1 MTKTRLFTIAILLLF
16 VQSSIDAQTK
26 KTTTK
31 RPRAKTTKV
40 ETPKVEETEEVEEKK
55 DTIVAVPEP
64 EKPKYKS
71 LNDPVVVRYLRGGFA
86 KDNKLYLIAN
96 ADYDSLYIIQKQDV
110 LNKVA
115 KEFAGHDITIYSG
128 DQLRE
133 LWVDSGSGVRMIERW
148 DNDSLQIERYLPLE
162 LNRQGRTKVFY
173 YIGGMLNGGKGYL
186 NISTNLR
193 LGTYLYKNLVDAS
206 VTMNIG
212 HNRTD
217 EDSKFAGDLGIDS
230 RVYLPFRIKKVNL
243 APYAGAGISWSFAP
257 ESYFELRLLAGGCW
271 FVGPGSLDIGLQY
284 GIKSD
289 FSAMLGYTFRV
300 PYQKKHKKK

>member
-1 MTKTRLFTIAILLLF
+1 MTKIKLFTIAILLLF
-16 VQSSIDAQTK
+16 VQSSVDAQTK

-40 ETPKVEETEEVEEKK
+40 ETTKVEEEVEKK
-55 DTIVAVPEP
+55 DTVVAVPEPEP

-71 LNDPVVVRYLRGGFA
+71 LSDPQVVRYLRGGFA
-86 KDNKLYLIAN
+86 KDGKLHLVTN
-96 ADYDSLYIIQKQDV
+96 ADYDSLYITQKQDV

-115 KEFAGHDITIYSG
+115 REIAGHDIIIYSG
-128 DQLRE
+128 DQQRE
-133 LWVDSGSGVRMIERW
+133 LWVNTGNGVGMIERW
-148 DNDSLQIERYLPLE
+148 NNDSLQIERYLPLE
-162 LNRQGRTKVFY
+162 LKRQGFTKVFY

-186 NISTNLR
+186 NFSTNLR
-193 LGTYLYKNLVDAS
+193 FGTYLYKNLVDAS

-212 HNRTD
+212 RNRTD

-243 APYAGAGISWSFAP
+243 APYAGTGISWSFAP

-271 FVGPGSLDIGLQY
+271 FVGPGSFDIGLQY

-300 PYQKKHKKK
+300 PYPKKHKKK